1 MRYER
6 VDAGERLIRK
16 PIMAT
21 GTGEETMAK
30 VIMVQGTMSNAGKS
44 LLVAGL
50 CRIFR
55 QDGYRVAPFK
65 SQNMALNSFITTEGL
80 EMGRAQVMQAEAA
93 GIEPSVR
100 MNPIL
105 LKPTSDVGSQVI
117 VNGEVRQNMRA
128 AEYFKYK
135 KSLIPDIMAAYN
147 SLAAE
152 NDIIVVEGAGSP
164 AEINLKSEDIVNMGL
179 AKMLKAPV
187 LLAGDIDRGGVFAQL
202 VGTMMLLEKEEQ
214 QMVKGLI
221 INKFRGDKRILDPG
235 IEMLK
240 DYTPVPVVGVVPYMH
255 VDIDDEDSLADRL
268 DKHTEKGLIDI
279 AVIRVPRMSNF
290 TDFNALERMQGV
302 TLRYVEKVQQLGLPD
317 LILLPGTKNTMGDL
331 KWLRMNGLEASVLK
345 LAAEG
350 TLVMGICGGYQM
362 LGLTL
367 EDPNGV
373 EEGGSMRGM
382 ELLPV
387 HTVFEKAKTRTR
399 VSGKTGTLHGPWQLL
414 SGTAFEGYE
423 IHMGE
428 TTYEPGGTVFS
439 AIAETVGTQHV
450 DEAMANGCQYQN
462 AAGSYVHGLFDS
474 VEMQKALLRLLCQK
488 KGLPEE
494 AVSWIDEKVYKEQQY
509 DKLAEGLRENM
520 DMAKI
525 YQILEEGLA

>member
-1 MRYER
+1 
-6 VDAGERLIRK
+6 
-16 PIMAT
+16 
-21 GTGEETMAK
+21 MAK

-255 VDIDDEDSLADRL
+255 VDIDDDFAKNVKPGDIMVAEANFGCGSSREHAPIAIKASGISCVIASTFARIFYRNAINIGLAILECDEAARDIKANDEVEVDFDS
-268 DKHTEKGLIDI
+268 G
-279 AVIRVPRMSNF
+279 VITNI
-290 TDFNALERMQGV
+290 T
-302 TLRYVEKVQQLGLPD
+302 T
-317 LILLPGTKNTMGDL
+317 
-331 KWLRMNGLEASVLK
+331 
-345 LAAEG
+345 
-350 TLVMGICGGYQM
+350 
-362 LGLTL
+362 
-367 EDPNGV
+367 
-373 EEGGSMRGM
+373 
-382 ELLPV
+382 
-387 HTVFEKAKTRTR
+387 
-399 VSGKTGTLHGPWQLL
+399 GKTYQAQPFPPFIQN
-414 SGTAFEGYE
+414 
-423 IHMGE
+423 IIKN
-428 TTYEPGGTVFS
+428 GGLMNS
-439 AIAETVGTQHV
+439 I
-450 DEAMANGCQYQN
+450 
-462 AAGSYVHGLFDS
+462 
-474 VEMQKALLRLLCQK
+474 K
-488 KGLPEE
+488 
-494 AVSWIDEKVYKEQQY
+494 
-509 DKLAEGLRENM
+509 
-520 DMAKI
+520 
-525 YQILEEGLA
+525 